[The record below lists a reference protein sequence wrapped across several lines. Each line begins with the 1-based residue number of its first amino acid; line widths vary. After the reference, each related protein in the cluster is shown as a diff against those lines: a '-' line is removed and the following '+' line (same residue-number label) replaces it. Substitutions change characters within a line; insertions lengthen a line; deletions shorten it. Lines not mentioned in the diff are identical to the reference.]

1 VVAKKAEASLIKN
14 SFPQGWG
21 VGLTANR
28 KAGKLSM
35 TTMGGTVGKGRAF
48 KKGQE
53 LCLENTGWDLLSKLV
68 ARAHQPAAPPGDR

>member
-1 VVAKKAEASLIKN
+1 
-14 SFPQGWG
+14 
-21 VGLTANR
+21 VGLTADR

-35 TTMGGTVGKGRAF
+35 ITMGGTVGRAF

-53 LCLENTGWDLLSKLV
+53 LCLENIGWDLLSKLV